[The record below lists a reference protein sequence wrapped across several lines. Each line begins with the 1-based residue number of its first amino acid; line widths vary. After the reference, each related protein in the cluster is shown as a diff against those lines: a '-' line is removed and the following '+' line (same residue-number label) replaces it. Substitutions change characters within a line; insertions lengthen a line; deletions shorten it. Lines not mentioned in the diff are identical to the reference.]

1 MKERILKSMPNYSLK
16 RLGSKLFNAFTI
28 DGGDNYLELNFIH
41 QDTNQHYSVTVKPTG
56 KITQGQKN
64 ILLTKRIAE
73 LEHYNV
79 GLADESCQQ
88 QRRIAELEKENK
100 LLKQVEQI
108 FNDSPDLEFSR
119 FKEMFPSEFK
129 AHNLEQQAI
138 GRLHGVAYALNMYC
152 TTMPPKEFP
161 AIGDYYANK
170 LKAEALKD
178 QE

>member
-1 MKERILKSMPNYSLK
+1 MNDQEIIDNAPEIKNNAGALLYYSPESDRYYEEHDGYWYEVDDYTMTK
-16 RLGSKLFNAFTI
+16 IVAPTAFI
-28 DGGDNYLELNFIH
+28 RSLVDI
-41 QDTNQHYSVTVKPTG
+41 
-56 KITQGQKN
+56 
-64 ILLTKRIAE
+64 KRIFK